1 MVALRHNFA
10 CGRVSLRY
18 VHTCLA
24 WVYVL
29 GAIMLRRHGMQ
40 PSCAF
45 ALVVRA
51 HHLHLCVV
59 VAAALAYIGCATWG
73 GHASLCPKWWFN

>member
-24 WVYVL
+24 WGYVL
-29 GAIMLRRHGMQ
+29 GAIMLSRHGMQ

-59 VAAALAYIGCATWG
+59 VATALAYIGCAIWG
-73 GHASLCPKWWFN
+73 GSCFSVPRMAV

>member
-1 MVALRHNFA
+1 MVALRHHFA

-18 VHTCLA
+18 VHACLA
-24 WVYVL
+24 WGYVL
-29 GAIMLRRHGMQ
+29 GAIMLSRRGMQ

-51 HHLHLCVV
+51 HHLH
-59 VAAALAYIGCATWG
+59 
-73 GHASLCPKWWFN
+73 